1 MSNKINK
8 IRSALLFFIMK
19 NNVPTKPST
28 VPSTSTIQRPASDH
42 PEDKPQTQ
50 AAPNLEQ
57 KQ

>member
-8 IRSALLFFIMK
+8 IRSALLFFFMK

-28 VPSTSTIQRPASDH
+28 VPSTSAIQRPVSDH

-50 AAPNLEQ
+50 DVPNLNQ